1 MGTEQRAHPL
11 NSRTCKYN
19 QNDQI
24 SFSRHKPM
32 CNQETIEIIINEDGT
47 MTSSATGISG
57 EVTEEELNRILG
69 ELADVNNVVLRTEFH
84 EPAAGITSGTATK
97 STVNTSRGG

>member
-1 MGTEQRAHPL
+1 MRSSGPTPF
-11 NSRTCKYN
+11 NPRTCEHNHK
-19 QNDQI
+19 DQV
-24 SFSRHKPM
+24 SHFLKQFM
-32 CNQETIEIIINEDGT
+32 CNEETIEIVLDEDGS
-47 MTSSATGISG
+47 MTSTATGING

-84 EPAAGITSGTATK
+84 EPAAGIASGTSAK

>member
-1 MGTEQRAHPL
+1 
-11 NSRTCKYN
+11 
-19 QNDQI
+19 
-24 SFSRHKPM
+24 M
-32 CNQETIEIIINEDGT
+32 CNEETIEIVLNEDGT
-47 MTSSATGISG
+47 MTSTATGISG

-84 EPAAGITSGTATK
+84 EPAAGIASGTAAK